1 MKKILASILAALSF
15 TVSAQTIRAQN
26 GAGGEIVLTTAECT
40 EKSLEGTL
48 MGYSYSKDGI
58 ILWFC
63 FMVIDNDVIAVYLD
77 DGSTRRYSV
86 DIFYV
91 KK

>member
-1 MKKILASILAALSF
+1 MKKILATILAALSF

-26 GAGGEIVLTTAECT
+26 EAGGEIVLTTAECT
-40 EKSLEGTL
+40 DKSLEGTL
-48 MGYSYSKDGI
+48 MGYSYGRDGMM
-58 ILWFC
+58 LWFC
-63 FMVIDNDVIAVYLD
+63 FMLVDSDVIAVYLD
-77 DGSTRRYSV
+77 DGTIRRYSI